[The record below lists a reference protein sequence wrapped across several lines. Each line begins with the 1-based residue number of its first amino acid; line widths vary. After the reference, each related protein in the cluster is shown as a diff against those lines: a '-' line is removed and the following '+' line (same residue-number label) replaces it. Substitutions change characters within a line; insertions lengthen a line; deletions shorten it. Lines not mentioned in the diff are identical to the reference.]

1 MVELEEPDLA
11 KYAAIDMAALRDVSQ
26 LGADHL
32 SAVEAILHS
41 TPGIQPGYLPEKEAT
56 ALLMGS
62 MRLMTLASYLDSRSA
77 QLKCEALGGIQMA
90 LAGSPPNCLYHLLK
104 TNFGYAPS
112 STSSTSDSEPSP
124 GSKRPASS
132 EHEVPAKIRTTHSG
146 GQRTSA
152 PSKSSKNSDGNFPS
166 AEASHAAGFK
176 PSTDHRRWS
185 HTGLAADYQPRK
197 MEGDENYSC
206 PFPLCD
212 FVPCQKFDAVATHIR
227 RHLNIAIQC
236 HYCDRLFWSCAGW
249 TKHCTSS
256 HSKLPKVPSDATDP
270 GIFQPPSISLP
281 TSALREEEQVAISEA
296 ERLPSTNY
304 DIEPPFSSIDLGD
317 SNSPVKE
324 EDSPTVHVV

>member
-1 MVELEEPDLA
+1 MEEPDLA
-11 KYAAIDMAALRDVSQ
+11 KYAAIDMAALRDVNQ

-56 ALLMGS
+56 TLLMGS
-62 MRLMTLASYLDSRSA
+62 MCLMTLASYLDSRSA
-77 QLKCEALGGIQMA
+77 QLKREALGGIQMA
-90 LAGSPPNCLYHLLK
+90 LAGSPPNCLYNLLK
-104 TNFGYAPS
+104 ANFGYAPS
-112 STSSTSDSEPSP
+112 STSSTNDTEPSP
-124 GSKRPASS
+124 GSKRPAPTDY
-132 EHEVPAKIRTTHSG
+132 EIPTKIRSKNLG
-146 GQRTSA
+146 DQRTPASFKN
-152 PSKSSKNSDGNFPS
+152 SENSDGSFPS

-176 PSTDHRRWS
+176 PSTDQRRWS

-212 FVPCQKFDAVATHIR
+212 FAPRQKFDAVATHIR

-236 HYCDRLFWSCAGW
+236 HYCNRLFWSCAGW
-249 TKHCTSS
+249 TKHCAST

-296 ERLPSTNY
+296 AKLPSTNY
-304 DIEPPFSSIDLGD
+304 DIEPPFSSIDMED

-324 EDSPTVHVV
+324 EGSLATDAV